1 MSELNE
7 KNKAAEPVVPEGA
20 NPTDAKEKN
29 PASGGMVAPYRRAG
43 GPDEGSSGGLDV
55 WVGQG
60 EAVRSDAALRRYY
73 GYEKARRRSPKPRRF
88 TRFII
93 LFSVIA
99 LAVVAAL
106 AAVAWAAAG
115 IASEAS
121 ATAFMDDLVSTTDQ
135 DGWRRLVRMW
145 LPASYPEYEDSSRL
159 AGEVIA
165 PAFRAG
171 KVTWLRKTGE
181 KDVCML
187 FSDGEY
193 FADVTL
199 GGGGS
204 QGRQIEKIEFR
215 VSYFNGRAGIV
226 FPVRTVTAPK
236 GAEITVN
243 SVKYESGA
251 EETDVVYPYL
261 SPAEPGRPLN
271 CVEYRFTD
279 IYFEPE
285 ITATFDGTPLE
296 AVWSD
301 DRLNVC
307 FRYPESSLRV
317 MKITVPAGAECF
329 AGEKRLSV
337 DWAEREFVSGELGP
351 LDDNGTGTLPQLAVW
366 TVGGLF
372 EYPEVRAEAGGDSI
386 KLLSSDGGN
395 FVFEIPASCKYT
407 VRVTVPAG
415 YEVTVNGVKTS
426 QSDLAAE
433 GGGPLSSGWTKIGAL
448 GGGAVPAVDD
458 SGAPVFLT
466 YVKTGYLA
474 PPVVEATLDGVRVE
488 PSGSELSGYRMNVEY
503 DVTASS
509 GQAEAEPLACASHF
523 FLTYLKYV
531 CDGGVSEGRQ
541 SEFDL
546 NYDELLASMVEGT
559 AGYTGIMESYRE
571 VYRLPNHPDAV
582 FAEPVC
588 TGVFG
593 YNRNCAALVLE
604 TEVTPDPNSASKIPA
619 SMTVLVLKTEGG
631 WQVYGFECSFDISGE
646 AQDNPGA
653 D

>member
-7 KNKAAEPVVPEGA
+7 KNKVAALPGTDKPA
-20 NPTDAKEKN
+20 DAKDGN
-29 PASGGMVAPYRRAG
+29 QLAPMRRAG
-43 GPDEGSSGGLDV
+43 GPDEGSSGGFDV
-55 WVGQG
+55 WVDQG
-60 EAVRSDAALRRYY
+60 EAVRSDAALRKYY

-93 LFSVIA
+93 LFSLIA

-115 IASEAS
+115 IASDAS
-121 ATAFMDDLVSTTDQ
+121 ATQFMDNLAATTDQ

-171 KVTWLRKTGE
+171 KITWLPKTEE
-181 KDVCML
+181 KDVYML

-199 GGGGS
+199 GGDGS

-285 ITATFDGTPLE
+285 ITATLDGTPLE
-296 AVWSD
+296 AVRSED
-301 DRLNVC
+301 GLDVC

-317 MKITVPAGAECF
+317 MKITLPAGAECF

-337 DWAEREFVSGELGP
+337 DWAEREYISGELGP
-351 LDDNGTGTLPQLAVW
+351 LDNNGTGTLPQLAVW

-372 EYPEVRAEAGGDSI
+372 EYPEIRAEAGGDSI

-395 FVFEIPASCKYT
+395 FVFEIPASCQYT

-415 YEVTVNGVKTS
+415 YEVTVNGVKATE
-426 QSDLAAE
+426 SDLASS
-433 GGGPLSSGWTKIGAL
+433 GSGPLSSGWTKIGAL

-458 SGAPVFLT
+458 MGSPVFLT

-503 DVTASS
+503 DIPASA
-509 GQAEAEPLACASHF
+509 GQPEAEPLACASHF
-523 FLTYLKYV
+523 LNAYLKYV

-582 FAEPVC
+582 FGETVC
-588 TGVFG
+588 TGVFR
-593 YNRNCAALVLE
+593 YNQNCAALLLE
-604 TEVTPDPNSASKIPA
+604 TEVTPEPAAGTGAEAVRIPA
-619 SMTVLVLKTEGG
+619 SMTVLVLKTTGG
-631 WQVYGFECSFDISGE
+631 WQVYGFECSFNISGT
-646 AQDNPGA
+646 D
-653 D
+653 